1 MEKLF
6 SKEDL
11 SKIKSGTF
19 NIESLKENG
28 EEYTAFS
35 FCTGCIGYILNS
47 YVIECCVR
55 GTKFK
60 HIFVTEEQNING
72 SSVSNCANNSRK
84 YLDNK
89 HNIIIDSR
97 GIGCGAIDVLV
108 NDYLTDEGVLC
119 KGFDLY
125 SPNRRFLRRIIPE
138 SMTTADINCAIIS
151 LKDFIKDGR
160 LHIENSLHEKILEE
174 LSLIEYEI
182 KDGKMKIHYNK
193 REYID
198 NLLSICQVNNEI
210 LYDEK

>member
-19 NIESLKENG
+19 DIESLKTNCT
-28 EEYTAFS
+28 EYTACS
-35 FCTGCIGYILNS
+35 FCIGCTGNILNA
-47 YVIECCVR
+47 YVIKYYVK
-55 GTKFK
+55 GAKFE
-60 HIFVTEEQNING
+60 HFFVTEEENVSG
-72 SSVSNCANNSRK
+72 SSISNCANSSRK
-84 YLDNK
+84 YLDSK

-97 GIGCGAIDVLV
+97 GIGCSAIDVLL
-108 NDYLTDEGVLC
+108 NDYLTDEGVLY

-125 SPNRRFLRRIIPE
+125 SPNRRFLRRIISE
-138 SMTTADINCAIIS
+138 SMTTADIDCAIIS

-160 LHIENSLHEKILEE
+160 LHIDSNLYEKILEE
-174 LSLIEYEI
+174 LSCIEYEI
-182 KDGKMKIHYNK
+182 KDSKMKIHYNK

-198 NLLSICQVNNEI
+198 NLLLICQVNNEI

>member
-19 NIESLKENG
+19 NIESLRENG
-28 EEYTAFS
+28 IEYTACS
-35 FCTGCIGYILNS
+35 FCTGCTGNILS
-47 YVIECCVR
+47 AYVIECCVR

-60 HIFVTEEQNING
+60 HIFVTEEENISG
-72 SSVSNCANNSRK
+72 SSIGDCANNSRK

-97 GIGCGAIDVLV
+97 GIGCGAIDVLE
-108 NDYLTDEGVLC
+108 NDYLTDEGVLY

-125 SPNRRFLRRIIPE
+125 SPNHRFLRRIIPE
-138 SMTTADINCAIIS
+138 SVTTADINCAILT

-182 KDGKMKIHYNK
+182 KNDKMQIHYNK

-198 NLLSICQVNNEI
+198 NLLLICQINNEI
-210 LYDEK
+210 LY

>member
-19 NIESLKENG
+19 DIESLKKNG
-28 EEYTAFS
+28 KEYTACS
-35 FCTGCIGYILNS
+35 FCVGCIGNILNV
-47 YVIECCVR
+47 YVVECCVR

-60 HIFVTEEQNING
+60 HIFVTEEQNISG
-72 SSVSNCANNSRK
+72 SSISNCANNSRK

-97 GIGCGAIDVLV
+97 GIGCGAIDVLE
-108 NDYLTDEGVLC
+108 NDYLTDEGVLY

-125 SPNRRFLRRIIPE
+125 NPHQRFLRRIIPK
-138 SMTTADINCAIIS
+138 SMTTSYIDCAIIS

-160 LHIENSLHEKILEE
+160 LHIASNLYEKILEE
-174 LSLIEYEI
+174 LSCIEYEI
-182 KDGKMKIHYNK
+182 KDNKMKIHYNK

-198 NLLSICQVNNEI
+198 NLLLICQIDNEI
-210 LYDEK
+210 LYDER